1 MYDLVIIGGGPA
13 GFSAALTA
21 RKRNLNICMIYPEEN
36 GSWLTKIKMIDN
48 YPGLINTSGEDMLSL
63 FEKQAIEMGAVIHN
77 GVVKQ
82 IIQNDGT
89 FLINVG
95 KDYLESKKII
105 LATGIKKPSL
115 IKNESLFIGRGI
127 SYCATCDG
135 MLYRDKVI
143 ALIDENN
150 DKTEINFLISLARKV
165 YLISN
170 FSNITSND
178 KVEVLKGKIK
188 SVDGDDVIKSINVDG
203 KDYAIDGLFIF
214 RNIVPL
220 NTLLPNLQ
228 TENNFIKVDKRMS
241 TNIHNVYAAGDCTGE
256 PLQIAKAVGE
266 GNIASISAS
275 LEWYNEREGT

>member
-21 RKRNLNICMIYPEEN
+21 RKRNLKTCIIYPEEN
-36 GSWLTKIKMIDN
+36 GSWLTKIKKIDN
-48 YPGLINTSGEDMLSL
+48 YPGLIDTDGNDMLKL
-63 FEKQAIEMGAVIHN
+63 FEKQAAELGAVIHN

-95 KDYLESKKII
+95 SDYLESKKII

-115 IKNESLFIGRGI
+115 IKNENLFIGKGI

-135 MLYRDKVI
+135 MLYKAKII
-143 ALIDENN
+143 AIIDENN
-150 DKTEINFLISLARKV
+150 DVEEINFLISLAKKV
-165 YLISN
+165 YLISK
-170 FSNITSND
+170 FSNIESND
-178 KVEVLKGKIK
+178 KVEVLKGKVK
-188 SVDGDDVIKSINVDG
+188 SVDGDDIIKSINVDG
-203 KDYAIDGLFIF
+203 QDYNINGLFIF

-220 NTLLPNLQ
+220 NTLLPELQ
-228 TENNFIKVDKRMS
+228 LENKFIKVDKRMA
-241 TNIHNVYAAGDCTGE
+241 TNICNVYAAGDCTGE

-275 LEWYNEREGT
+275 LE